1 MMQGKIQTRA
11 ELKGKVAVG
20 TGSAPAD
27 IPVYAGAY
35 VVNPGSEDIVLQ
47 TADKL
52 MEQDVTVK
60 AVITDADAVKL
71 QSKTVFADVNDV
83 FVTPD
88 EGYTALSDVVVKSIM
103 ETPYAQQLYDSGY
116 AAGKA
121 DIKLQSKTVEPT
133 GEVQTIAPDEGYAG
147 LSEVV
152 VGAAQQTLQVKSI
165 KTEGAYNTGGYHGD
179 CYAAFDN
186 SGNLFICVIGS
197 DSNSYESV
205 NFSALSVPD
214 GCTLLTQ
221 TGTSTTDVSVPHVA
235 IFTGLT
241 TSVDIVLS
249 FTTRNSNTDS
259 VGCNVTI
266 K

>member
-71 QSKTVFADVNDV
+71 QSKTVFADINDV

-103 ETPYAQQLYDSGY
+103 DTPYAQQLYDSGY

-121 DIKLQSKTVEPT
+121 ATKLQSKSVEASR
-133 GEVQTIAPDEGYAG
+133 ESQTIVPDEGYDG

-152 VGAAQQTLQVKSI
+152 VAPVVGAFKVNSI
-165 KTEGAYNTGGYHGD
+165 NTTGSYDTASYHGD
-179 CYAAFDN
+179 YWAAVDN
-186 SGNLFICVIGS
+186 DGNLILVIVGGTS
-197 DSNSYESV
+197 TSYESI
-205 NFSALSVPD
+205 NFAVGTVPEGVALS
-214 GCTLLTQ
+214 GQ
-221 TGTSTTDVSVPHVA
+221 TGTTMTAVSKHYAA
-235 IFTGLT
+235 IFTGINK
-241 TSVDIVLS
+241 DIDITLA
-249 FTTRNSNTDS
+249 FDGRNSDS
-259 VGCNVTI
+259 DYTTCTVSIV
-266 K
+266 